1 MPLINC
7 EINLIL
13 TWCKKCVIAS
23 NTAANQATA
32 FAVTDAKLY
41 VPVLTLST
49 QDNGILYYN
58 SIEIKC

>member
-32 FAVTDAKLY
+32 FTVTDAELY

-49 QDNGILYYN
+49 QDHGIP
-58 SIEIKC
+58 